1 MTNQSSDNANQGA
14 SYSQCAYNMTTTL
27 AAIAGPALIAYF
39 AAPYLALATRA
50 IFPAAYALVIG
61 PPSTIGYYSTYIP
74 AREYACTM
82 VYNNSHIIVGTAS
95 ATVQAAK
102 KIVTYENAVSVG
114 LGLGSLGGGFI
125 LHTAASKLTP
135 ENKTTASPII
145 VMKR

>member
-1 MTNQSSDNANQGA
+1 MPGLTSDNTNPNSST
-14 SYSQCAYNMTTTL
+14 SYSQCAYNMTITA
-27 AAIAGPALIAYF
+27 AAIAAPALIAYF

-61 PPSTIGYYSTYIP
+61 TPGTIGYYSTYIP

-102 KIVTYENAVSVG
+102 KVVSSVANCG
-114 LGLGSLGGGFI
+114 AGFF
-125 LHTAASKLTP
+125 ASSKSDSSTKEPAIEQDIETGVVL
-135 ENKTTASPII
+135 N
-145 VMKR
+145 

>member
-1 MTNQSSDNANQGA
+1 MTNQSSDNTIQSA

-102 KIVTYENAVSVG
+102 KIVSSIVNCSA
-114 LGLGSLGGGFI
+114 GFF
-125 LHTAASKLTP
+125 ASSKSSKEPSIQQDIETGIAL
-135 ENKTTASPII
+135 N
-145 VMKR
+145 

>member
-1 MTNQSSDNANQGA
+1 MTNPSSDNTSQGA

-102 KIVTYENAVSVG
+102 KIVSSIANCSA
-114 LGLGSLGGGFI
+114 GFF
-125 LHTAASKLTP
+125 ASSKSDSSTKEPSIQHDIETGELR
-135 ENKTTASPII
+135 
-145 VMKR
+145 V